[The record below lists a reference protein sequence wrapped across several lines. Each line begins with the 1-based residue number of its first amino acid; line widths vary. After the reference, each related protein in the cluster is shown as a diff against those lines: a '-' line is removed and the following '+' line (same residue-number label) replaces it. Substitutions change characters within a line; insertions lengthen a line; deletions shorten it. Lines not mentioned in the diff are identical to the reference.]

1 LLEGVEEDL
10 HLVVLVELLLLAHIV
25 QPQEEL
31 GGGQLLLQLGW
42 VALVLE
48 EILMLKEMMEC
59 GE

>member
-1 LLEGVEEDL
+1 
-10 HLVVLVELLLLAHIV
+10 VELLLLAHIV

-31 GGGQLLLQLGW
+31 GGDQLLLQLGW